1 MTSSSMGKGDGK
13 FASLTETPGT
23 PVTREGADMMFTRY
37 DYARSLADE
46 KRVLEI
52 ACGAGVGLAGSG
64 PGPGHWPGPAPRAHG
79 MCENAWSQL
88 FFPLNISV
96 DPARAAEGG

>member
-1 MTSSSMGKGDGK
+1 MDKGDGK

-46 KRVLEI
+46 KRILKIRFSVWRT
-52 ACGAGVGLAGSG
+52 ARR
-64 PGPGHWPGPAPRAHG
+64 WPR
-79 MCENAWSQL
+79 
-88 FFPLNISV
+88 
-96 DPARAAEGG
+96 